1 MSRILGCRVDN
12 LQIFPDG
19 VSDEIRD
26 LLVVFYWL
34 SCGIMNLSIFPGR
47 FGQRVMNIPILPSGI
62 CP

>member
-26 LLVVFYWL
+26 LLFVFYWL
-34 SCGIMNLSIFPGR
+34 SQGIMNLSIFLCRLGR
-47 FGQRVMNIPILPSGI
+47 
-62 CP
+62 